1 MILVFFNIIQ
11 HKFSYYKILKA
22 LKEFKIQNKM
32 YLFFLIYTLL
42 KDIYTKILFH

>member
-22 LKEFKIQNKM
+22 LKKIKNSEQNVFIL
-32 YLFFLIYTLL
+32 LFTLL
-42 KDIYTKILFH
+42 KEIYTKILFH